1 MKIQIVD
8 WPGGVW
14 LDLNWSGPQSK
25 DLHFFPSLDAE
36 LRVKTDCSESG
47 LFLLTFSES

>member
-8 WPGGVW
+8 WPGSDW
-14 LDLNWSGPQSK
+14 LDLSWPGPQSK
-25 DLHFFPSLDAE
+25 DLHFSPSLDAE
-36 LRVKTDCSESG
+36 LRVKTECSVSG